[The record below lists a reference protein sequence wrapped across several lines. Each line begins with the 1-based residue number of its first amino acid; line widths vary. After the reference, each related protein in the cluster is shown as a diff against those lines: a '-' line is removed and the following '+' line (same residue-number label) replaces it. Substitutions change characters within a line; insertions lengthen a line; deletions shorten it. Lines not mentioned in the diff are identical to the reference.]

1 MDGVPSD
8 PAVDSAADHGRLA
21 DYDGVRADPGHHQV
35 LVENAAVRVVET
47 RIPAGAE
54 TPVHAH
60 PYRRLM
66 IALSGTSFARH
77 DPDGNVLEETELAEV
92 GRISW
97 AEPAGL
103 HTIRNTGP
111 DDLVVV
117 AVELLDGARAE
128 GEWVNGNGGGYD
140 A

>member
-1 MDGVPSD
+1 
-8 PAVDSAADHGRLA
+8 
-21 DYDGVRADPGHHQV
+21 
-35 LVENAAVRVVET
+35 
-47 RIPAGAE
+47 
-54 TPVHAH
+54 
-60 PYRRLM
+60 M
-66 IALSGTSFARH
+66 IAVSGTSFARH
-77 DPDGNVLEETELAEV
+77 DVDANVLEETKLADV

-117 AVELLDGARAE
+117 AVELLDGAQAG
-128 GEWVNGNGGGYD
+128 GEWEDGNGGGTD